1 MGSLVQTQTLA
12 VHKSEIEP
20 EGISLHRKTW
30 RKGNTVNSKSTDL
43 HGCQKRGWNLGSWLR
58 DPEHMCPWRHQIYQH
73 RYKEDSPALWE
84 FFPQLPKIITTPS
97 SPATHVSV
105 QAVKRSM
112 DSLTQSQLTKTKK
125 GQPSLLH
132 VIPPFY
138 SHLTFLIAP
147 WPSNYPSKYK

>member
-20 EGISLHRKTW
+20 EGISLHRETW

-43 HGCQKRGWNLGSWLR
+43 HGCQRGGETLGVGSEIPSTCVPGGIRSINTDTKKIHLLCGSFS
-58 DPEHMCPWRHQIYQH
+58 HNCPRS
-73 RYKEDSPALWE
+73 SP
-84 FFPQLPKIITTPS
+84 PMS

-147 WPSNYPSKYK
+147 